1 MKLLTTQALTNLL
14 SRNGTAHRRKNILRS
29 ESRAALSTKLVHR
42 MWITMW
48 TGPQSPPIVQ
58 HLTDCPS
65 CRQPD
70 PLFSSRMHRDSPVM
84 EIASNRLAKQDKQR
98 WNRRPRRKVAGKRKG
113 TLGGGKNLRNRRPF
127 NAADT
132 DPLLGHGDQRLNP
145 GFDGG
150 QSLRQRGSLAIGG
163 DHQE

>member
-1 MKLLTTQALTNLL
+1 
-14 SRNGTAHRRKNILRS
+14 
-29 ESRAALSTKLVHR
+29 
-42 MWITMW
+42 MWM
-48 TGPQSPPIVQ
+48 GPQSPPIVQ
-58 HLTDCPS
+58 HFTDCPR

-70 PLFSSRMHRDSPVM
+70 PLFSSRMHRDPHLM

-98 WNRRPRRKVAGKRKG
+98 WNRKPPGEKWQGRGRG
-113 TLGGGKNLRNRRPF
+113 TLGGWKNLRNRRPF
-127 NAADT
+127 NAADI